1 MKVCEIFASIQGE
14 SSLAGIPMLFVRLTG
29 CNLRCAY
36 CDTTYAYTD
45 GSEYSVQEVL
55 YKIKAYKFKYIEIT
69 GGEPL
74 LQEEVYE
81 LIDALVKDCYVI
93 LETNGSISIERVNP
107 SVKII
112 LDIKT
117 PGSGM
122 SDKNYLENLKFLKE
136 KDEIKFVI
144 TDREDYEWSKD
155 LIKNHPIKTK
165 EILFS
170 PAFGL
175 LNPKK
180 LAKWIIQDRLNVR
193 LNIQMHK
200 YISIK

>member
-36 CDTTYAYTD
+36 CDTTYAYMD
-45 GSEYSVQEVL
+45 GCEYSVNEIL
-55 YKIKAYKFKYIEIT
+55 NKIKAYKFKYIELT

-81 LIDALVKDCYVI
+81 LMDALVRDFYVV
-93 LETNGSISIERVNP
+93 LETNGSISVERVNP

-122 SDKNYLENLKFLKE
+122 SDKNYLENLKLIKE
-136 KDEIKFVI
+136 KDEVKFVI
-144 TDREDYEWSKD
+144 TNREDYEWSKD
-155 LIKNHPIKTK
+155 LIKNHPIRSR

-180 LAKWIIQDRLNVR
+180 LAEWIIQDRLNVR

-200 YISIK
+200 YILIK